1 MYNIFMILINFF
13 KQFMYG
19 SDKRKIFLHGF
30 FISYL
35 FVMTLA
41 ALIDYQIQNYTDA
54 YIELFFIIMT
64 LFSLTHYLTTK
75 NITIAIYTIVLIS
88 TLTTYALLISNSF
101 NISVFHIIVPLG
113 YFLLFSLKHSLIITM
128 IHQAVVIGIYTYGYH
143 YYPDNTHLH
152 DKAILAAIIMA
163 SLIVILFGV
172 VYHLAVENSYRQ
184 LADSNRQKELLLK
197 EIHHRVKNNLNI
209 ISSLL
214 GLQQLDEKNP
224 ETKRLIIANRLR
236 IDTIAI
242 VHEILYK
249 HNNFEKID
257 FHDYM
262 EKLSSTIF
270 EMYDSDAK
278 VIIESDHIVLPFEQ
292 MLKFGII
299 TNELIIN
306 SIKYALTDTDNEI
319 KITFTQT
326 DTSYCYH
333 YEDSSTEKI
342 NPEKLEQTQSL
353 GTDLINMM
361 VEQMDGTLALTTNN
375 GLVYK
380 IEVPR

>member
-1 MYNIFMILINFF
+1 
-13 KQFMYG
+13 
-19 SDKRKIFLHGF
+19 
-30 FISYL
+30 
-35 FVMTLA
+35 
-41 ALIDYQIQNYTDA
+41 
-54 YIELFFIIMT
+54 
-64 LFSLTHYLTTK
+64 
-75 NITIAIYTIVLIS
+75 
-88 TLTTYALLISNSF
+88 
-101 NISVFHIIVPLG
+101 
-113 YFLLFSLKHSLIITM
+113 M
-128 IHQAVVIGIYTYGYH
+128 IHQSVVLGIYTYGYH
-143 YYPDNTHLH
+143 HYPDNTLLH

-184 LADSNRQKELLLK
+184 LTDSNRQKELLLK

-249 HNNFEKID
+249 HNDFEKID
-257 FHDYM
+257 FYDYM
-262 EKLSSTIF
+262 DKLSSTIF
-270 EMYDSDAK
+270 EMYDSDAR
-278 VIIESDHIVLPFEQ
+278 ITIQSDHIVLPFEQ

-306 SIKYALTDTDNEI
+306 SIKYALTNTDNEI

-326 DTSYCYH
+326 DTAYLYH
-333 YEDSSTEKI
+333 YEDSSTEKV
-342 NPEKLEQTQSL
+342 NPKNLEQEQSL

-361 VEQMDGTLALTTNN
+361 VEQMDGIITLSTDN